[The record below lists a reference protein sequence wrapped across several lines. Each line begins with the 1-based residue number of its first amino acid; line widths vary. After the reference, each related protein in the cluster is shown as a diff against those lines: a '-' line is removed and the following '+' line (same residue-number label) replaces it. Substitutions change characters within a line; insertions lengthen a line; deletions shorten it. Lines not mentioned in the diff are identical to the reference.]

1 MCLRSDCFLFDVE
14 KEEDMPI
21 EIKHSGELI
30 SARTNP
36 FLIRMCKLE
45 EKKHRENE
53 RLFRFDGI
61 KLLLEAIDFGAEI
74 EYVLV
79 RDDSYERV
87 IGLVNEHLGD
97 RKAVID
103 GTLVRLGESAF
114 EKLSNERSPEG
125 VITVAKYIDKIHK
138 ICKIE
143 KDSVLS
149 FEGKTLM
156 LESVRD
162 PGNLG
167 TMFRTAAAFGIGR
180 MILTADCADI
190 YNPKTL
196 RAAMG
201 AVFKT
206 EIIRVDNAADAAKA
220 MRRGGHRVL
229 ATALERDAAC
239 LGELRLEMSDVF
251 LIGNE
256 GHGLTAR
263 AIEAA
268 DKTVFIPMADGTESL
283 NAAVAASVCMWEMS
297 KI

>member
-1 MCLRSDCFLFDVE
+1 
-14 KEEDMPI
+14 MPI
-21 EIKHSGELI
+21 EMKIASDMI

-36 FLIRMCKLE
+36 LLVRLCKLE

-61 KLLLEAIDFGAEI
+61 KLLLEAIDFGVDI
-74 EYVLV
+74 EYILV
-79 RDDSYERV
+79 RENAREKIIEEINKHVGDKKTR
-87 IGLVNEHLGD
+87 INGTMIPLGD
-97 RKAVID
+97 
-103 GTLVRLGESAF
+103 SAF
-114 EKLSNERSPEG
+114 EKLSNEKSPEG

-149 FEGKTLM
+149 FGGKTLM

-167 TMFRTAAAFGIGR
+167 TMLRTAAAFGIGR
-180 MILTADCADI
+180 VMMTADCADI
-190 YNPKTL
+190 YNPKAL

-206 EIIRVDNAADAAKA
+206 EVIKVESVTDAVAALK
-220 MRRGGHRVL
+220 RGGHRVL
-229 ATALERDAAC
+229 ATALRRDAVR
-239 LGELRLEMSDVF
+239 LGELKIEKSDVF
-251 LIGNE
+251 LVGNE
-256 GHGLTAR
+256 GHGLTEE

-283 NAAVAASVCMWEMS
+283 NAAIAASVCMWEMS
-297 KI
+297 KT